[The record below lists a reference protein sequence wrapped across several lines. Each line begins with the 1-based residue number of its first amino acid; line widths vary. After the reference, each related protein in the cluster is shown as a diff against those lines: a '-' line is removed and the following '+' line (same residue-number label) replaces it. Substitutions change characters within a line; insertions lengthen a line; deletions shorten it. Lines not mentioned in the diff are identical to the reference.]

1 MSFDPVAFN
10 PAAYSSDFPE
20 LESIFHVE
28 QVQLHFQVA
37 ADFAAVQ
44 VANNV
49 IILAL
54 VSGRILRIDLA
65 NPQDV
70 DGETSRWI
78 LPYPLF
84 PGKQGV
90 QLTSSSLVRH

>member
-1 MSFDPVAFN
+1 MAFDLPVGF
-10 PAAYSSDFPE
+10 SSNFAKLDP
-20 LESIFHVE
+20 IFHVE
-28 QVQLHFQVA
+28 HVQLQFQVA

-70 DGETSRWI
+70 DGERKREGGGGLLS
-78 LPYPLF
+78 
-84 PGKQGV
+84 KEADA
-90 QLTSSSLVRH
+90 

>member
-1 MSFDPVAFN
+1 MAFDPAAFN
-10 PAAYSSDFPE
+10 PAGFAVADFTE
-20 LESIFHVE
+20 LAPIFHVE
-28 QVQLHFQVA
+28 PVQLQFQVA
-37 ADFAAVQ
+37 SDFAAVQ

-70 DGETSRWI
+70 DGT
-78 LPYPLF
+78 
-84 PGKQGV
+84 
-90 QLTSSSLVRH
+90 

>member
-1 MSFDPVAFN
+1 MAFN
-10 PAAYSSDFPE
+10 PTGFSTDFAE
-20 LESIFHVE
+20 LSPIFHVE
-28 QVQLHFQVA
+28 QVQLQFQVA

-70 DGETSRWI
+70 DGENGATALNSGM
-78 LPYPLF
+78 Y
-84 PGKQGV
+84 GG
-90 QLTSSSLVRH
+90 

>member
-1 MSFDPVAFN
+1 MAFDMVPFN
-10 PAAYSSDFPE
+10 PAGFSGDFAK
-20 LESIFHVE
+20 LEPIFRADH
-28 QVQLHFQVA
+28 VQLQFQVA

-70 DGETSRWI
+70 DGERRGNRGA
-78 LPYPLF
+78 L
-84 PGKQGV
+84 G
-90 QLTSSSLVRH
+90 

>member
-1 MSFDPVAFN
+1 MAFDPAAFN
-10 PAAYSSDFPE
+10 PAGFAADFAE
-20 LESIFHVE
+20 LSPIFRVDPVHL
-28 QVQLHFQVA
+28 QFQVA
-37 ADFAAVQ
+37 SDFAAVQ

-70 DGETSRWI
+70 DGTSWTPRGE
-78 LPYPLF
+78 L
-84 PGKQGV
+84 G
-90 QLTSSSLVRH
+90 S

>member
-1 MSFDPVAFN
+1 MAFDPAAFN
-10 PAAYSSDFPE
+10 PAAGFTDFVDLSP
-20 LESIFHVE
+20 IFHVE
-28 QVQLHFQVA
+28 QVQLQFQVA
-37 ADFAAVQ
+37 ANFAAVQ

-70 DGETSRWI
+70 DGRVDTCELRRLSR
-78 LPYPLF
+78 
-84 PGKQGV
+84 
-90 QLTSSSLVRH
+90 LTVDARY